1 MQMITKQDLQ
11 EEHHHQ
17 LSLSMSSMSSLH
29 HDQTNQNIFG
39 VPNCLQAF
47 FNTGLCGAILTTI
60 VGSISWRLVA
70 SAFSMDFLS
79 SPITCGLLRICYVLE
94 STGVASG
101 AWVLAALHRRVI
113 AFPPDE
119 EYIGTAEE
127 RALDKKVLGHGDGD
141 TDKEMGGSDDN
152 TNHKHDYGSNKDDD
166 DSQSPDAQR
175 ISTLAPAL
183 DKTQGN
189 KRGNGGKT
197 KQSGHRQYNLHQDVN
212 EAGDVYD
219 TSPRSTT
226 ALLSGNQQEQCKQQ
240 QEGYHHQLS
249 RAGLYDSMSLVHYG
263 SMSRQHS
270 V

>member
-70 SAFSMDFLS
+70 SAFPMAFLS
-79 SPITCGLLRICYVLE
+79 TPITYGLLRICFVLE

-113 AFPPDE
+113 AFHPDE

-127 RALDKKVLGHGDGD
+127 RALDEKVVGHGDDDD
-141 TDKEMGGSDDN
+141 TDKELGGSDDN

-166 DSQSPDAQR
+166 DSQSPDAPLV
-175 ISTLAPAL
+175 STSARAL
-183 DKTQGN
+183 GKTQGN
-189 KRGNGGKT
+189 KRGNGDKT
-197 KQSGHRQYNLHQDVN
+197 NQSGRRQYNLHRDVN
-212 EAGDVYD
+212 ETGDVYD

-226 ALLSGNQQEQCKQQ
+226 PLLFGNQQEQYKHY
-240 QEGYHHQLS
+240 EREHDQLS
-249 RAGLYDSMSLVHYG
+249 RAGSYDSMPLVHYG
-263 SMSRQHS
+263 SMQ
-270 V
+270 